1 MTQKDRPLQI
11 LLVEDNPVDVLMTRA
26 ALETWDI
33 QNNLHVTED
42 GQDAV
47 DFLYRRGAY
56 RAAERP
62 DLILLDLNLPR
73 KSGIE
78 ILSEI
83 KQDSDLSNITVV
95 VVTTSAAMA
104 DLETCRD
111 LGAKLCITKPLE
123 FEEYVRE
130 LGSVQEFWLT
140 AVKQQPK

>member
-1 MTQKDRPLQI
+1 M
-11 LLVEDNPVDVLMTRA
+11 
-26 ALETWDI
+26 
-33 QNNLHVTED
+33 ED

-47 DFLYRRGAY
+47 DFLFRRGTY
-56 RAAERP
+56 REAERP

-104 DLETCRD
+104 DLETCCD
-111 LGAKLCITKPLE
+111 LGANLCITKPLE

-130 LGSVQEFWLT
+130 LSSVQEFWLT
-140 AVKQQPK
+140 AVQQQPK